1 VLSFIKRGDQSEAVA
16 AELQALEQRKR
27 DLQAQRDLAT
37 RMATLAAQDLSEL
50 EMKIAT
56 AL

>member
-1 VLSFIKRGDQSEAVA
+1 MLSFIKRGDQSEAVA